1 MAAFQNLGLL
11 DWSKRFKG
19 QAMDERET
27 TILQLR
33 NLVAQFVR
41 ERDWE
46 RFHTPKNLASSIA
59 IETAELME
67 HFQWLTP
74 EESLALR
81 GQPLD
86 APIAQEMAD
95 VLAYLLSL
103 ATVLEVDLAAALES
117 KMERNR
123 TKYPAPSPP
132 TG

>member
-1 MAAFQNLGLL
+1 M
-11 DWSKRFKG
+11 KG

-67 HFQWLTP
+67 HFQWLSA
-74 EESLALR
+74 EESQALR
-81 GQPLD
+81 GQALD
-86 APIAQEMAD
+86 SPIAQEMAD

-123 TKYPAPSPP
+123 RKYPAPSPP

>member
-1 MAAFQNLGLL
+1 
-11 DWSKRFKG
+11 
-19 QAMDERET
+19 MDERET

-33 NLVAQFVR
+33 NLVAQFVH

-123 TKYPAPSPP
+123 RKYPAPIPP
-132 TG
+132 NG

>member
-1 MAAFQNLGLL
+1 M
-11 DWSKRFKG
+11 KRFKG
-19 QAMDERET
+19 YAMDQRET
-27 TILQLR
+27 TILELR

-46 RFHTPKNLASSIA
+46 RFHTPKNLAASIA

-74 EESLALR
+74 EESLSLR
-81 GQPLD
+81 GQSLD
-86 APIAQEMAD
+86 SPIAQEMAD

-123 TKYPAPSPP
+123 RKYPAPSPP
-132 TG
+132 KG